1 MTVVV
6 DTPASGGPC
15 VQPVARK
22 EGTQISSKGKSN
34 YKRRSPTPQH
44 LKRHKRFY
52 MSEGNIIIQ
61 V

>member
-1 MTVVV
+1 MSVVV
-6 DTPASGGPC
+6 EIPALDGPC
-15 VQPVARK
+15 PEPVAPK
-22 EGTQISSKGKSN
+22 EGTQVPWKGKST